1 VWLLAAWVPW
11 AWLWIAPPAWA
22 ELPAETIG
30 RVEVLPQP
38 ARAHWVWASDVLLR
52 RSALLDLDSGRMLG
66 QVNGGFGPTVA
77 LFSARRGEIYVPETH
92 YSRGSRGERADV
104 LTVYDGASLTPVAEV
119 VLPPRRAINALPTA
133 NAALSDDERFAAVFN
148 SVPGTSLSIV
158 DVEQRALTAEVSTPG
173 CSLAY
178 TAGPRRFAL
187 LCGDGSLLL
196 LALDEAGREL
206 AKTRSRPFFD
216 PDADPVTEKA
226 VRVGDEWLFVSFEGR
241 VVPVDVSGAEPRFGE
256 PWSLL
261 DAADRADS
269 WRIGGSQHLAVHA
282 ASRRLYSLVHQGGA
296 DTHKEPGTELW
307 VYDLATRTRVDRVA
321 LRHPGLTFLGEPVEP
336 GGGGWLWGWLLDTFL
351 GAAVDFVA
359 VTQDAEP
366 LLVTASGFSG
376 GLGLYDARTGEFLR
390 RVYSGNLS
398 IVALQAPFAP

>member
-1 VWLLAAWVPW
+1 
-11 AWLWIAPPAWA
+11 
-22 ELPAETIG
+22 
-30 RVEVLPQP
+30 
-38 ARAHWVWASDVLLR
+38 
-52 RSALLDLDSGRMLG
+52 
-66 QVNGGFGPTVA
+66 
-77 LFSARRGEIYVPETH
+77 VPETH
-92 YSRGSRGERADV
+92 YSRGSRGERVDV
-104 LTVYDGASLTPVAEV
+104 LTVYDAASLAPVAEV

-158 DVEQRALTAEVSTPG
+158 DLERRALGAEVSTPG

-178 TAGPRRFAL
+178 AAGPRRFAL

-196 LALDEAGREL
+196 VTLDAEGREL

-241 VVPVDVSGAEPRFGE
+241 VLPVDVSGGEARFGE

-261 DAADRADS
+261 DDADRAGS
-269 WRIGGSQHLAVHA
+269 WRIGGSQHLAIHA
-282 ASRRLYSLVHQGGA
+282 ATRRLYSLVHQGGA
-296 DTHKEPGTELW
+296 DTHKDPGSELW
-307 VYDLATRTRVDRVA
+307 VYDLATRARVSRVT
-321 LRHPGLTFLGEPVEP
+321 LRNPGLTFLGEPIEL
-336 GGGGWLWGWLLDTFL
+336 GGGGRLWGWLLDTVL
-351 GAAVDFVA
+351 GAAIDFVA

-376 GLGLYDARTGEFLR
+376 GLALYDARTGEFLR
-390 RVYSGNLS
+390 RVYSGNLTT
-398 IVALQAPFAP
+398 VALQAPFAP

>member
-1 VWLLAAWVPW
+1 MWLLV
-11 AWLWIAPPAWA
+11 AWLCLAAPAWA
-22 ELPAETIG
+22 ELPAEQVG

-52 RSALLDLDSGRMLG
+52 RSALVDLDSGRMLG
-66 QVNGGFGPTVA
+66 MVNGGFGPTVA
-77 LFSARRGEIYVPETH
+77 LFSATRGEIYVPETH
-92 YSRGSRGERADV
+92 YSRGSRGERVDV
-104 LTVYDGASLTPVAEV
+104 LTIYDGATLAPVAEV

-133 NAALSDDERFAAVFN
+133 NSALSDDERFAAIFN

-158 DVEQRALTAEVSTPG
+158 DLERRVLTAEVSTPG

-178 TAGPRRFAL
+178 AAGPRRFAL

-196 LALDEAGREL
+196 LALDAEGREL

-241 VVPVDVSGAEPRFGE
+241 VVPVDVSGEEARFGE

-261 DAADRADS
+261 DDADRADS

-282 ASRRLYSLVHQGGA
+282 ATRRLYSLVHQGGP
-296 DTHKEPGTELW
+296 DTHKDPGSELW
-307 VYDLATRTRVDRVA
+307 VYDLATRSRVSRVA
-321 LRHPGLTFLGEPVEP
+321 LRSPGLTFLGEPIEL
-336 GGGGWLWGWLLDTFL
+336 GGGGWLWGSLLDTVL
-351 GAAVDFVA
+351 GAAVDFIA

-376 GLGLYDARTGEFLR
+376 GLALYDARTGEFLR
-390 RVYSGNLS
+390 RVYVGNLTT
-398 IVALQAPFAP
+398 IALQAPFAP

>member
-1 VWLLAAWVPW
+1 VWLLAAW
-11 AWLWIAPPAWA
+11 AWLWIASPAWA
-22 ELPAETIG
+22 DLPAEPVG

-38 ARAHWVWASDVLLR
+38 PRAHWVWASDVILR
-52 RSALLDLDSGRMLG
+52 RSALVDLDSGRMLG
-66 QVNGGFGPTVA
+66 MVNGGFGPTVA
-77 LFSARRGEIYVPETH
+77 LFSATRGEIYVPETH

-104 LTVYDGASLTPVAEV
+104 LTIYDGASLAAVAEV
-119 VLPPRRAINALPTA
+119 MLPPRRAINALPMA
-133 NAALSDDERFAAVFN
+133 NAALSDDERFAAIFN

-158 DVEQRALTAEVSTPG
+158 DVERRSFAAEVSTPG
-173 CSLAY
+173 CSLVYA
-178 TAGPRRFAL
+178 AGPRRFAL

-196 LALDEAGREL
+196 LTVDEEGREL

-261 DAADRADS
+261 DQSDRADS

-282 ASRRLYSLVHQGGA
+282 ASRRLYSLVHQGGP
-296 DTHKEPGTELW
+296 DTHKEPGSELW
-307 VYDLATRTRVDRVA
+307 VYDLATRARVA
-321 LRHPGLTFLGEPVEP
+321 RVELRSPGLTFLGEPIEL
-336 GGGGWLWGWLLDTFL
+336 GGGGRLWGWLLDAVL
-351 GAAVDFVA
+351 GAGVDTIA

-376 GLGLYDARTGEFLR
+376 GLALYDARTGEFLR
-390 RVYSGNLS
+390 RVYSGNLTT
-398 IVALQAPFAP
+398 VALQAPFAP

>member
-1 VWLLAAWVPW
+1 VWFLAAW
-11 AWLWIAPPAWA
+11 AWLWIASPAWA
-22 ELPAETIG
+22 DLPAEPVG

-38 ARAHWVWASDVLLR
+38 PRAHWVWASDVILR
-52 RSALLDLDSGRMLG
+52 RSALVDLDSGRMLG
-66 QVNGGFGPTVA
+66 MVNGGFGPTVA
-77 LFSARRGEIYVPETH
+77 LFSATRGEIYVPETH

-104 LTVYDGASLTPVAEV
+104 LTIYDGASLAAVAEV
-119 VLPPRRAINALPTA
+119 MLPPRRAINALPMA
-133 NAALSDDERFAAVFN
+133 NAALSDDERFAAIFN

-158 DVEQRALTAEVSTPG
+158 DVERRSFAAEVSTPG
-173 CSLAY
+173 CSLVYA
-178 TAGPRRFAL
+178 AGPRRFAL

-196 LALDEAGREL
+196 LTVDEEGREL

-261 DAADRADS
+261 DESDRADS

-282 ASRRLYSLVHQGGA
+282 ASRRLYSLVHQGGP
-296 DTHKEPGTELW
+296 DTHKEPGSELW
-307 VYDLATRTRVDRVA
+307 VYDLATRARVA
-321 LRHPGLTFLGEPVEP
+321 RVELRSPGLTFLGEPIEL
-336 GGGGWLWGWLLDTFL
+336 GGGGRLWGWLLDAVL
-351 GAAVDFVA
+351 GAGVDTIA

-376 GLGLYDARTGEFLR
+376 GLALYDARTGEFLR
-390 RVYSGNLS
+390 RVYSGNLTT
-398 IVALQAPFAP
+398 VALQAPFAP

>member
-1 VWLLAAWVPW
+1 MWFLAAW
-11 AWLWIAPPAWA
+11 AWLWIASPAWA
-22 ELPAETIG
+22 ELPAEQIG
-30 RVEVLPQP
+30 RVEVLPRP
-38 ARAHWVWASDVLLR
+38 ARAHWVWVSDVILR
-52 RSALLDLDSGRMLG
+52 RSALVDLDSGRMLG
-66 QVNGGFGPTVA
+66 MLNGGFGPTVA
-77 LFSARRGEIYVPETH
+77 LFSASRGEIYVPETH

-104 LTVYDGASLTPVAEV
+104 LTIYDGASLAAVAEV
-119 VLPPRRAINALPTA
+119 ALPPRRAINALPMA
-133 NAALSDDERFAAVFN
+133 NAALSDDERFAAIFN

-158 DVEQRALTAEVSTPG
+158 DVERRAFVAEVSTPG
-173 CSLAY
+173 CSLVYA
-178 TAGPRRFAL
+178 AGPRRFAL

-196 LALDEAGREL
+196 LALDEEGREL

-241 VVPVDVSGAEPRFGE
+241 VHPVDVSGAEPRFGE

-261 DAADRADS
+261 DETDRADS

-282 ASRRLYSLVHQGGA
+282 ASRRLYSLVHQGGP
-296 DTHKEPGTELW
+296 DTHKDPGTELW
-307 VYDLATRTRVDRVA
+307 VYELATRARVERVA
-321 LRHPGLTFLGEPVEP
+321 LRSPGVTFLGEPIEL
-336 GGGGWLWGWLLDTFL
+336 GGGGRLWGWLLDSFL
-351 GAAVDFVA
+351 GARIDTIA

-376 GLGLYDARTGEFLR
+376 GLGLYDARSGEFLR
-390 RVYSGNLS
+390 RVYCGNLT

>member
-1 VWLLAAWVPW
+1 MWLLV
-11 AWLWIAPPAWA
+11 AWLCLATPAWA
-22 ELPAETIG
+22 DLPAEQVG
-30 RVEVLPQP
+30 RVEVLPRP
-38 ARAHWVWASDVLLR
+38 ARPHWVWASDVLLR
-52 RSALLDLDSGRMLG
+52 RSALVDLDSGRMLG
-66 QVNGGFGPTVA
+66 MVNGGFGPTVA
-77 LFSARRGEIYVPETH
+77 LFSATRGEIYVPETH
-92 YSRGSRGERADV
+92 YSRGSRGERVDV
-104 LTVYDGASLTPVAEV
+104 LTVYDGASLAPVAEV

-133 NAALSDDERFAAVFN
+133 NAALSDDERFAAIFN

-158 DVEQRALTAEVSTPG
+158 DLERRVLAADVSTPG

-178 TAGPRRFAL
+178 AAGPRRFAL

-196 LALDEAGREL
+196 LALDTEGREL

-241 VVPVDVSGAEPRFGE
+241 VVPVDVSGEAARFGE

-261 DAADRADS
+261 DDADRADS

-282 ASRRLYSLVHQGGA
+282 ATRRLYSLVHQGGP
-296 DTHKEPGTELW
+296 DTHKDPGSELW
-307 VYDLATRTRVDRVA
+307 VYDLATRQRVSRVA
-321 LRHPGLTFLGEPVEP
+321 LRSPGVTFLGEPIEL
-336 GGGGWLWGWLLDTFL
+336 GGGGWLWGWLLDTVL
-351 GAAVDFVA
+351 GAAIDFIA

-376 GLGLYDARTGEFLR
+376 GLALYDARTGEFLR
-390 RVYSGNLS
+390 RVYVGNLTT
-398 IVALQAPFAP
+398 IALQAPFAP

>member
-1 VWLLAAWVPW
+1 VWFFAAW
-11 AWLWIAPPAWA
+11 AWLWIASPAWA
-22 ELPAETIG
+22 DLPAEPVG

-38 ARAHWVWASDVLLR
+38 PGAHWVWASDAILR

-66 QVNGGFGPTVA
+66 MVNGGFGLTVA
-77 LFSARRGEIYVPETH
+77 LFSATRGEIYVPETH

-104 LTVYDGASLTPVAEV
+104 LTIYDGVSLAAVAEV
-119 VLPPRRAINALPTA
+119 MLPPRRAINALPTA
-133 NAALSDDERFAAVFN
+133 NAALSDDERFAAIFN

-158 DVEQRALTAEVSTPG
+158 DVERRSFAAEVSTPG
-173 CSLAY
+173 CSLVYA
-178 TAGPRRFAL
+178 AGPRRFAL

-196 LALDEAGREL
+196 LALDAEGREL

-261 DAADRADS
+261 DETDRADS

-282 ASRRLYSLVHQGGA
+282 ASRRLYSLVHQGGP
-296 DTHKEPGTELW
+296 DTHKDPGTELW
-307 VYDLATRTRVDRVA
+307 VYDLATRARVERVA
-321 LRHPGLTFLGEPVEP
+321 LRSPGVTFLGEPIEL
-336 GGGGWLWGWLLDTFL
+336 GGGGRLWGWLLDTFL
-351 GAAVDFVA
+351 GAGIDTIA

-366 LLVTASGFSG
+366 LLVTASVSSG
-376 GLGLYDARTGEFLR
+376 GLGLYDARSGEFLR
-390 RVYSGNLS
+390 RVYCGNLT

>member
-1 VWLLAAWVPW
+1 VWLLAAW
-11 AWLWIAPPAWA
+11 AWLWIASPAWA
-22 ELPAETIG
+22 DLPAEPVG

-38 ARAHWVWASDVLLR
+38 PRAHWVWASDVILR
-52 RSALLDLDSGRMLG
+52 RSALVDLDSGRMLG
-66 QVNGGFGPTVA
+66 MVNGGFGPTVA
-77 LFSARRGEIYVPETH
+77 LFSATRGEIYVPETH

-104 LTVYDGASLTPVAEV
+104 LTIYDGASLAAVAEV
-119 VLPPRRAINALPTA
+119 MLPPRRAINALPMA
-133 NAALSDDERFAAVFN
+133 NAALSDDERFAAIFN

-158 DVEQRALTAEVSTPG
+158 DVERRSFATEVSTPG
-173 CSLAY
+173 CSLVYA
-178 TAGPRRFAL
+178 AGPRRFAL

-196 LALDEAGREL
+196 LTVDEEGREL

-261 DAADRADS
+261 DESDRADS

-282 ASRRLYSLVHQGGA
+282 ASRRLYSLVHQGGP
-296 DTHKEPGTELW
+296 DTHKEPGSELW
-307 VYDLATRTRVDRVA
+307 VYDLATRARVA
-321 LRHPGLTFLGEPVEP
+321 RVELRSPGLTFLGEPIEL
-336 GGGGWLWGWLLDTFL
+336 GGGGRLWGWLLDTVL
-351 GAAVDFVA
+351 GAGVDTIA

-376 GLGLYDARTGEFLR
+376 GLALYDARTGEFLR
-390 RVYSGNLS
+390 RVYSGNLT

>member
-1 VWLLAAWVPW
+1 MWFLAAW
-11 AWLWIAPPAWA
+11 AWLWVASPAGA
-22 ELPAETIG
+22 DLPAEPVG

-38 ARAHWVWASDVLLR
+38 ARAHWVWASDAILR
-52 RSALLDLDSGRMLG
+52 RSALVDLDSGRMLG
-66 QVNGGFGPTVA
+66 MVNGGFGLTVA
-77 LFSARRGEIYVPETH
+77 LFSATRGEIYVPETH

-104 LTVYDGASLTPVAEV
+104 LTIYDGASLAAVAEV
-119 VLPPRRAINALPTA
+119 MLPPRRAINALPMA
-133 NAALSDDERFAAVFN
+133 NAALSDDERFAAIFN

-158 DVEQRALTAEVSTPG
+158 DVERRSLAAEVSTPG

-178 TAGPRRFAL
+178 AAGPRRFAL

-196 LALDEAGREL
+196 LSLDEEGREL
-206 AKTRSRPFFD
+206 AKARSRPFFD

-261 DAADRADS
+261 DESDRADS

-282 ASRRLYSLVHQGGA
+282 ASRRLYSLVHQGGP
-296 DTHKEPGTELW
+296 DTHKEPGSELW
-307 VYDLATRTRVDRVA
+307 VYDLATRARVA
-321 LRHPGLTFLGEPVEP
+321 RVELRNPGLTFLGEPIEL
-336 GGGGWLWGWLLDTFL
+336 GGGGWLWGWLLDTVL
-351 GAAVDFVA
+351 GAEVDAIA
-359 VTQDAEP
+359 VTQDPEP

-376 GLGLYDARTGEFLR
+376 GLALYDARTGEFLR
-390 RVYSGNLS
+390 RVYSGNLT